1 MLSCEDECID
11 RICLQKMDYAQHTT
25 PFLNV
30 KNLNKISDIM
40 AEKQKLQAPS
50 GIAGLV
56 RYEEC
61 EESLIKMKPIHVV
74 GIVIALIATEV
85 ILFLMVPV

>member
-1 MLSCEDECID
+1 
-11 RICLQKMDYAQHTT
+11 
-25 PFLNV
+25 
-30 KNLNKISDIM
+30 M